1 MKRFTYALTLLF
13 ASLLG
18 FAGSAL
24 SSEID
29 VMTQNQYIGAD
40 LLRLFETGD
49 FNTAVID
56 TLQIRAASRPADRV
70 KALAKLIKQRGP
82 ALVGLQEVSELTCFD
97 YAPQGMGCEDPS
109 IAGAFTDHLAD
120 TLDALGERYVKA
132 AEVVNI
138 NLPAG
143 LGLDPPFD
151 ELPGIPIDL
160 ADDTRIFI
168 SVVDRDVILARS
180 DVDYEV
186 IDFTALQ
193 PWNSLLCTYPSADGC
208 NYAKAASADVS
219 LAIPGIPFPIPVSI
233 YFERGF
239 VGVNAT
245 LNGESFRFVTT
256 HLETRLESAGPTGR
270 FVQTAQALELKATLQ
285 VLDAVDPG
293 RTTLVVGDFNSDP
306 RDLEEIPGLTPPYQ
320 IFVEDYTDAWTLRPG
335 TATGKGPPLLG
346 YTCCQDED
354 LANRRSNLYE
364 RIDLIFSLMPPKQ
377 VKNARLL
384 GDSIASKTR
393 PPELRLWPSDHASVA
408 ARLGY

>member
-1 MKRFTYALTLLF
+1 MKRFKYALTLLF

-24 SSEID
+24 ASEID

-40 LLRLFETGD
+40 LLRLFETDD
-49 FNTAVID
+49 FNAAVID

-82 ALVGLQEVSELTCFD
+82 ALVGLQEVSELTCLDFSPGD
-97 YAPQGMGCEDPS
+97 GMGCEDPS
-109 IAGAFTDHLAD
+109 IAGAFTDQLAD
-120 TLDALGERYVKA
+120 TLDALEERYVKA

-143 LGLDPPFD
+143 LGSPFD
-151 ELPGIPIDL
+151 ELPGIPIVL
-160 ADDTRIFI
+160 ADGTLAFI
-168 SVVDRDVILARS
+168 GVVDRDVILARS
-180 DVDYEV
+180 DVAYEV
-186 IDFTALQ
+186 VDFTDLD
-193 PWNSLLCTYPSADGC
+193 PLLCKYPSADGC
-208 NYAKAASADVS
+208 NYAEAAYANISPEIQVR
-219 LAIPGIPFPIPVSI
+219 I
-233 YFERGF
+233 ERGF
-239 VGVNAT
+239 VGINAT

-270 FVQTAQALELKATLQ
+270 FFQTAQALELKATLQ
-285 VLDAVDPG
+285 VLDAVYPG

-306 RDLEEIPGLTPPYQ
+306 RDFEEIPGLTPPYQ
-320 IFVEDYTDAWTLRPG
+320 IFAEDYTDAWTLRPG
-335 TATGKGPPLLG
+335 TATGKGAPLPG

-377 VKNARLL
+377 VKHARLL

-393 PPELRLWPSDHASVA
+393 PPGLRLWPSDHASVA
-408 ARLGY
+408 ARLRY

>member
-18 FAGSAL
+18 FAGSA
-24 SSEID
+24 SASEID

-40 LLRLFETGD
+40 LLRLFATDD
-49 FNTAVID
+49 FNAAVID

-97 YAPQGMGCEDPS
+97 YAPDDGMGCEDPS
-109 IAGAFTDHLAD
+109 IAAAFTDQLAD
-120 TLDALGERYVKA
+120 TLDALEGRYVKA
-132 AEVVNI
+132 AEVINI

-143 LGLDPPFD
+143 LNPPFD
-151 ELPGIPIDL
+151 TLLGIPIVL
-160 ADDTRIFI
+160 ADGTPIFI
-168 SVVDRDVILARS
+168 GVVDRDVILARS
-180 DVDYEV
+180 DVAYEV
-186 IDFTALQ
+186 IDFTALY
-193 PWNSLLCTYPSADGC
+193 PPLCTYPSADGC
-208 NYAKAASADVS
+208 NYAAAAPADIR
-219 LAIPGIPFPIPVSI
+219 LWGYDLTI

-239 VGVNAT
+239 VGINAT

-256 HLETRLESAGPTGR
+256 HLETRLELAGPTGR
-270 FVQTAQALELKATLQ
+270 FFQTAQALELKATLQ

-306 RDLEEIPGLTPPYQ
+306 RDLEIPGLTPPYQ
-320 IFVEDYTDAWTLRPG
+320 IFAEDYTDAWTLRPG

-393 PPELRLWPSDHASVA
+393 PPALRLWPSDHASVA
-408 ARLGY
+408 ARLQY

>member
-40 LLRLFETGD
+40 LLRLFETDD
-49 FNTAVID
+49 FNAAVID

-97 YAPQGMGCEDPS
+97 YAPDGHGLRGSVHRGRLHRPTRGHPGC
-109 IAGAFTDHLAD
+109 ARGALRE
-120 TLDALGERYVKA
+120 GRRGRQYK
-132 AEVVNI
+132 
-138 NLPAG
+138 PA
-143 LGLDPPFD
+143 GLDPPFD
-151 ELPGIPIDL
+151 DAVGHPDRSSGRHTDLHRCRRSRRHPGPLGRGLRGHRFHNL
-160 ADDTRIFI
+160 AGFG
-168 SVVDRDVILARS
+168 SAAV
-180 DVDYEV
+180 
-186 IDFTALQ
+186 Q
-193 PWNSLLCTYPSADGC
+193 YPSADGC
-208 NYAKAASADVS
+208 NYAEAASADIS
-219 LAIPGIPFPIPVSI
+219 LAIPGIPFPIPVRV

-239 VGVNAT
+239 VGINAT

-320 IFVEDYTDAWTLRPG
+320 IFAEDYTDAWTLRPG

-408 ARLGY
+408 ARLRY

>member
-1 MKRFTYALTLLF
+1 MKRFKYALTLLF

-24 SSEID
+24 ASEID

-40 LLRLFETGD
+40 LLRLFETDD
-49 FNTAVID
+49 FNAAVID

-97 YAPQGMGCEDPS
+97 DAPQGMGCEDPS
-109 IAGAFTDHLAD
+109 IAGAFTDQLAD
-120 TLDALGERYVKA
+120 TLCALGGRYVKA

-138 NLPAG
+138 NLPTG
-143 LGLDPPFD
+143 LGPPFAA
-151 ELPGIPIDL
+151 LAGIPIFLSDG
-160 ADDTRIFI
+160 TPI
-168 SVVDRDVILARS
+168 SIGVVDRDVILARS

-208 NYAKAASADVS
+208 NYAEAASADVS
-219 LAIPGIPFPIPVSI
+219 LVIPGIPVPIPVRI

-239 VGVNAT
+239 VGINAT

-256 HLETRLESAGPTGR
+256 HLETRLESAGPIGR
-270 FVQTAQALELKATLQ
+270 FFQTAQALELKATLQ

-306 RDLEEIPGLTPPYQ
+306 RDFEEIPGLTPPYQ
-320 IFVEDYTDAWTLRPG
+320 IFAEDYTDAWTLRPG
-335 TATGKGPPLLG
+335 TATGKGAPLLG

-364 RIDLIFSLMPPKQ
+364 RIDMIFSLMPPKQ
-377 VKNARLL
+377 VKHARLL

-393 PPELRLWPSDHASVA
+393 PPGLRLWPSDHASVA
-408 ARLGY
+408 ARLRY

>member
-40 LLRLFETGD
+40 LLRLFETDD
-49 FNTAVID
+49 FNAAVID

-143 LGLDPPFD
+143 LDPPFD
-151 ELPGIPIDL
+151 TLSGIPIVL
-160 ADDTRIFI
+160 ADDTPIFI
-168 SVVDRDVILARS
+168 GVVDRDVILARS
-180 DVDYEV
+180 DVAYEG
-186 IDFTALQ
+186 IDFTALH
-193 PWNSLLCTYPSADGC
+193 PALCTYPSADGC

-233 YFERGF
+233 DFERGF
-239 VGVNAT
+239 VGINAT

-364 RIDLIFSLMPPKQ
+364 RIDLIFSLMPPQQ